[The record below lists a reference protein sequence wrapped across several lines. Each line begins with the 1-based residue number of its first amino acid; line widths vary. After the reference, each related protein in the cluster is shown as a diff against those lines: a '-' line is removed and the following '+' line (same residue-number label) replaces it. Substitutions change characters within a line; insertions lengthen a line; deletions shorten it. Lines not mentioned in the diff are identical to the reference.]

1 MTHTLSRSEA
11 LAALGGIGGGR
22 ALYDDLRPAYTRLE
36 PLVALL
42 RRRGFSGVMH
52 AVGQRGEGALWFAR
66 GQLLCGWL
74 FPPGASTAEVHQH
87 NPLEVLRTLWADADV
102 VVMVRPGKPPPL
114 PEAAQRTASQD
125 HVVPSAI
132 SQTLPVAQKPADPA
146 LAAIPWERLLP
157 EALARVRRHRGRPLA
172 QQLEDAINEA
182 LTPTAI
188 LAGAEVRGA
197 VEAGKGVVALRAL
210 AAGLG
215 RVAGGAFADRL
226 LWTLGRDFDCEE
238 AVKTVVR
245 REPVP

>member
-11 LAALGGIGGGR
+11 LAALGGVGGGR

-52 AVGQRGEGALWFAR
+52 AAGQQGEGALWFAR
-66 GQLLCGWL
+66 GQLLCAWL
-74 FPPGASTAEVHQH
+74 FPPGASRAEVHQH
-87 NPLEVLRTLWADADV
+87 NPLEVLRTLWADADAV
-102 VVMVRPGKPPPL
+102 VVVRPGEPPRL
-114 PEAAQRTASQD
+114 PEAAEGRAPVD
-125 HVVPSAI
+125 RVAPSAI
-132 SQTLPVAQKPADPA
+132 SQIPPATQTPADPA
-146 LAAIPWERLLP
+146 LAAIPWERFLP

-188 LAGAEVRGA
+188 LAGTEVRGA
-197 VEAGKGVVALRAL
+197 VEPGKGVVALRAL

-226 LWTLGRDFDCEE
+226 IWTLGRDFDCEE
-238 AVKTVVR
+238 AVKTIVR
-245 REPVP
+245 VEPAA

>member
-11 LAALGGIGGGR
+11 LAALGGLRGGR

-52 AVGQRGEGALWFAR
+52 AVGQQGEGALWFAR
-66 GQLLCGWL
+66 GQLLCAWL
-74 FPPGASTAEVHQH
+74 FPPGASRAEVHQQ
-87 NPLEVLRTLWADADV
+87 NPLEVLRTLWADGDA
-102 VVMVRPGKPPPL
+102 VVMVRPGEPPRL
-114 PEAAQRTASQD
+114 PEAAERGAAQD
-125 HVVPSAI
+125 HVAPSAI
-132 SQTLPVAQKPADPA
+132 NQIPSATQTPADPA

-188 LAGAEVRGA
+188 LAGTEVRGA
-197 VEAGKGVVALRAL
+197 VEPGKGVVALRAL

-226 LWTLGRDFDCEE
+226 IWTLGRDFDCEE
-238 AVKTVVR
+238 AVKTIVR
-245 REPVP
+245 VEPAA

>member
-1 MTHTLSRSEA
+1 MTHTLSRAEA
-11 LAALGGIGGGR
+11 LAALGGVGGGQ

-36 PLVALL
+36 PLVVLL

-52 AVGQRGEGALWFAR
+52 AVGQQGEGALWFAR
-66 GQLLCGWL
+66 GQLLCAWL
-74 FPPGASTAEVHQH
+74 FPPGASRAEVHQH
-87 NPLEVLRTLWADADV
+87 NPLEVLRTLWTDADA
-102 VVMVRPGKPPPL
+102 VVMVRPGEPPRL
-114 PEAAQRTASQD
+114 PEAAAGSASQD
-125 HVVPSAI
+125 HVAPSAI
-132 SQTLPVAQKPADPA
+132 SQTLPAAHTPADPA
-146 LAAIPWERLLP
+146 LAGIPWERLLP
-157 EALARVRRHRGRPLA
+157 EALARVRRHRGGPLA

-197 VEAGKGVVALRAL
+197 VEPGKGAAALRGL

-226 LWTLGRDFDCEE
+226 IWTLGRDFDCEE

-245 REPVP
+245 LEPAP

>member
-11 LAALGGIGGGR
+11 LAALGGVGGGR

-36 PLVALL
+36 PLVVLL

-52 AVGQRGEGALWFAR
+52 VVGQRGEGALWFAR
-66 GQLLCGWL
+66 GQLLCAWL
-74 FPPGASTAEVHQH
+74 FPPGASRAEVHQQ
-87 NPLEVLRTLWADADV
+87 NPLEVLRTLWADGDA
-102 VVMVRPGKPPPL
+102 VVMVRPGEPPRL
-114 PEAAQRTASQD
+114 PEAAEGSAAVD
-125 HVVPSAI
+125 HVA
-132 SQTLPVAQKPADPA
+132 QTPADPA

-197 VEAGKGVVALRAL
+197 VEPRKGVVALRAL

-226 LWTLGRDFDCEE
+226 IWTLGRDFGCEE
-238 AVKTVVR
+238 AVKTIVR
-245 REPVP
+245 VEPAA